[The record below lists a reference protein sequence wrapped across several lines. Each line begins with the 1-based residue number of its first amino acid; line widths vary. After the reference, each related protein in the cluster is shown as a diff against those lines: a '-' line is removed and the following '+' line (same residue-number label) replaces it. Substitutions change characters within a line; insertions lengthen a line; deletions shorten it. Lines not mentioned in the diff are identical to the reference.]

1 MLGRLRLECASLL
14 CQHGVEL
21 FHPDTLNFLWIVN
34 FPLFIPAEEGPTG
47 AHSLSCLH
55 NHIHTSSL
63 CFLLSKGSF
72 ESAHHPFTAPHPD
85 YIGYLDNEPTKV
97 VGQHYDLVLNGVELG
112 GGSIRI
118 HQAHLQ
124 ERLLREVLKVDP
136 QVFAH
141 LLRGLRAGCP
151 PHGGIAIGE
160 RWPAVTRVAA
170 LTCAIGG

>member
-1 MLGRLRLECASLL
+1 
-14 CQHGVEL
+14 VEL

-34 FPLFIPAEEGPTG
+34 FPLFIPAEEGPKGT
-47 AHSLSCLH
+47 HSLSRSRT
-55 NHIHTSSL
+55 HIPAH
-63 CFLLSKGSF
+63 FVLLSKGSF

-141 LLRGLRAGCP
+141 LLRGLQAGCP

-170 LTCAIGG
+170 LPCALVVESCDPSVLDM